1 MSAVLAE
8 FCRSIHRLY
17 WLLISSLG
25 YSVLTIGLIC
35 IVLGLTLPVYLLRD
49 IIRNSL
55 GVRLRWLNWLS
66 ILLIGLRLLRS
77 LLVLYRL
84 LCVYFS
90 SGGISPSLGAALNS
104 LTCLTCLTSGLRL
117 TLEFSSI
124 YTSTNQLPGFR
135 EHDNFHTTSLFYH
148 TTCDLLI

>member
-90 SGGISPSLGAALNS
+90 SGWVSPALGAALS
-104 LTCLTCLTSGLRL
+104 SLTCLTCLTCLTSGLSKAYSRI
-117 TLEFSSI
+117 FVHI
-124 YTSTNQLPGFR
+124 YLHKPAPGFQGAR
-135 EHDNFHTTSLFYH
+135 
-148 TTCDLLI
+148 

>member
-55 GVRLRWLNWLS
+55 GVRLRWLNWLNWLS

-77 LLVLYRL
+77 LLVLYWL

-90 SGGISPSLGAALNS
+90 SGGVSPALGAALNS
-104 LTCLTCLTSGLRL
+104 LTCLTCLTSGLSKAYSRI
-117 TLEFSSI
+117 FVHI
-124 YTSTNQLPGFR
+124 YLHNPAPGFQGAR
-135 EHDNFHTTSLFYH
+135 
-148 TTCDLLI
+148 

>member
-55 GVRLRWLNWLS
+55 GVCLRWLNWLS

-77 LLVLYRL
+77 LLVLYWL

-90 SGGISPSLGAALNS
+90 SGGVSPALGAALNS
-104 LTCLTCLTSGLRL
+104 LTCLTCLTCLTSGLSKAYSRI
-117 TLEFSSI
+117 FVHI
-124 YTSTNQLPGFR
+124 YLHKPAPGFQGAR
-135 EHDNFHTTSLFYH
+135 
-148 TTCDLLI
+148 

>member
-55 GVRLRWLNWLS
+55 GVCLRWLNWLS
-66 ILLIGLRLLRS
+66 ILLLGRS

-90 SGGISPSLGAALNS
+90 SGGISPSLVAALNS
-104 LTCLTCLTSGLRL
+104 LTCLTSGLSKAYSRI
-117 TLEFSSI
+117 FVHI
-124 YTSTNQLPGFR
+124 YLHKPAPGFQGAR
-135 EHDNFHTTSLFYH
+135 
-148 TTCDLLI
+148 

>member
-35 IVLGLTLPVYLLRD
+35 IVLGLTLPIYLLRD

-55 GVRLRWLNWLS
+55 GVRLRWLNWLNWLS

-90 SGGISPSLGAALNS
+90 SGGISPALGAALNS
-104 LTCLTCLTSGLRL
+104 LTCLTSGLSKAYSRI
-117 TLEFSSI
+117 FVHI
-124 YTSTNQLPGFR
+124 YLHKPAPGFQGAR
-135 EHDNFHTTSLFYH
+135 
-148 TTCDLLI
+148 

>member
-55 GVRLRWLNWLS
+55 GVRLRWLNWLNWLS

-90 SGGISPSLGAALNS
+90 SGGISPSLVAALNS
-104 LTCLTCLTSGLRL
+104 LTCLTCLTSGLSKAYSRI
-117 TLEFSSI
+117 FVHI
-124 YTSTNQLPGFR
+124 YLHKPAPGFQGAR
-135 EHDNFHTTSLFYH
+135 
-148 TTCDLLI
+148 

>member
-17 WLLISSLG
+17 RLLISSLG

-55 GVRLRWLNWLS
+55 GVRLRWLNWLNWLS
-66 ILLIGLRLLRS
+66 VLLVGLRLLRS

-90 SGGISPSLGAALNS
+90 SGGISPALGAALSS
-104 LTCLTCLTSGLRL
+104 LTCLTYMTCLTSGL
-117 TLEFSSI
+117 SKAYS
-124 YTSTNQLPGFR
+124 
-135 EHDNFHTTSLFYH
+135 
-148 TTCDLLI
+148 

>member
-17 WLLISSLG
+17 WLLISSLE

-55 GVRLRWLNWLS
+55 GVRLRWLNWLNWLS

-77 LLVLYRL
+77 LLVLYWL

-90 SGGISPSLGAALNS
+90 SGGVSPALGAALNS
-104 LTCLTCLTSGLRL
+104 LTCLTCLTSGLSKAYSRI
-117 TLEFSSI
+117 FVHI
-124 YTSTNQLPGFR
+124 YLHKPAPGFQGAR
-135 EHDNFHTTSLFYH
+135 
-148 TTCDLLI
+148 

>member
-35 IVLGLTLPVYLLRD
+35 IVLGLTLPIYLLRD

-55 GVRLRWLNWLS
+55 GVRLRWLNWLNWLS

-90 SGGISPSLGAALNS
+90 SGGISPALGAALNS
-104 LTCLTCLTSGLRL
+104 LTCLTCLTSGL
-117 TLEFSSI
+117 SKAYS
-124 YTSTNQLPGFR
+124 
-135 EHDNFHTTSLFYH
+135 
-148 TTCDLLI
+148 

>member
-25 YSVLTIGLIC
+25 YSVLTIGLIG
-35 IVLGLTLPVYLLRD
+35 IVLGLTLPIYLLRD

-55 GVRLRWLNWLS
+55 GVRLRWLNWLNWLS
-66 ILLIGLRLLRS
+66 ILLIGLRLLRN

-90 SGGISPSLGAALNS
+90 SGGVSPALSAALNS
-104 LTCLTCLTSGLRL
+104 LTCLTSGLSKAYSRI
-117 TLEFSSI
+117 FVHI
-124 YTSTNQLPGFR
+124 YLHKPAPGFQGAR
-135 EHDNFHTTSLFYH
+135 
-148 TTCDLLI
+148 

>member
-25 YSVLTIGLIC
+25 YSVLTIGLIG
-35 IVLGLTLPVYLLRD
+35 IVLGLTLPIYLLRD

-55 GVRLRWLNWLS
+55 WVRLRWLNWLNWLS
-66 ILLIGLRLLRS
+66 ILLIGLRLLRN

-90 SGGISPSLGAALNS
+90 SGGVSPALSAALNS
-104 LTCLTCLTSGLRL
+104 LTCLTSGLSKAYSRIIVH
-117 TLEFSSI
+117 I
-124 YTSTNQLPGFR
+124 YLHKPAPGFQGAR
-135 EHDNFHTTSLFYH
+135 
-148 TTCDLLI
+148 

>member
-55 GVRLRWLNWLS
+55 GVRLRWLNWLNWLS
-66 ILLIGLRLLRS
+66 ILLIGLRLLRN

-90 SGGISPSLGAALNS
+90 SGGVSPALSAALNS
-104 LTCLTCLTSGLRL
+104 LTCLTSGLSKAYSRI
-117 TLEFSSI
+117 FVHI
-124 YTSTNQLPGFR
+124 YLHKLAPGFQGAR
-135 EHDNFHTTSLFYH
+135 
-148 TTCDLLI
+148 

>member
-55 GVRLRWLNWLS
+55 GVCLRWLNWLS
-66 ILLIGLRLLRS
+66 ILQIGLRLLRS

-90 SGGISPSLGAALNS
+90 SGGISPSLVAALNS
-104 LTCLTCLTSGLRL
+104 LTCLTSGLSKAYSRI
-117 TLEFSSI
+117 FVHI
-124 YTSTNQLPGFR
+124 YLHKPAPGFQGAR
-135 EHDNFHTTSLFYH
+135 
-148 TTCDLLI
+148 

>member
-55 GVRLRWLNWLS
+55 GVCLRWLNWLS

-77 LLVLYRL
+77 RWY
-84 LCVYFS
+84 CTGCCAY
-90 SGGISPSLGAALNS
+90 ISPVAGSLHPW
-104 LTCLTCLTSGLRL
+104 
-117 TLEFSSI
+117 
-124 YTSTNQLPGFR
+124 LPP
-135 EHDNFHTTSLFYH
+135 
-148 TTCDLLI
+148 

>member
-55 GVRLRWLNWLS
+55 GVCLRWLNWLS

-77 LLVLYRL
+77 LLVLYWL

-90 SGGISPSLGAALNS
+90 SGGVSQAMGAALNS
-104 LTCLTCLTSGLRL
+104 LTCLTCLTSGLSKAYSRI
-117 TLEFSSI
+117 FVHI
-124 YTSTNQLPGFR
+124 YLHKPAPGFQGAR
-135 EHDNFHTTSLFYH
+135 
-148 TTCDLLI
+148 

>member
-35 IVLGLTLPVYLLRD
+35 IVLGLTLPIYLLRD

-55 GVRLRWLNWLS
+55 GVCLRWLNWLNWLS

-90 SGGISPSLGAALNS
+90 SGGVSPSLGAALNS
-104 LTCLTCLTSGLRL
+104 LTCLTSGLSKAYSRI
-117 TLEFSSI
+117 FVHI
-124 YTSTNQLPGFR
+124 YLHKPAPGFQGAR
-135 EHDNFHTTSLFYH
+135 
-148 TTCDLLI
+148 

>member
-55 GVRLRWLNWLS
+55 GVRLRWLNWLNWLS

-84 LCVYFS
+84 LCVYLS
-90 SGGISPSLGAALNS
+90 SGGISPSLVAALNS
-104 LTCLTCLTSGLRL
+104 LTCLTCLTSGLSKAYSRI
-117 TLEFSSI
+117 FVHI
-124 YTSTNQLPGFR
+124 YLHKPAPGFQGAR
-135 EHDNFHTTSLFYH
+135 
-148 TTCDLLI
+148 

>member
-8 FCRSIHRLY
+8 FCRSIHRLN

-55 GVRLRWLNWLS
+55 GVRLRWLTWLS

-90 SGGISPSLGAALNS
+90 SGRVSPTLGAALS
-104 LTCLTCLTSGLRL
+104 SLTCLTCLTCLTSGL
-117 TLEFSSI
+117 SKAYS
-124 YTSTNQLPGFR
+124 
-135 EHDNFHTTSLFYH
+135 
-148 TTCDLLI
+148 

>member
-55 GVRLRWLNWLS
+55 GVRLRWLNWLNWLS

-77 LLVLYRL
+77 LLVLYWL

-90 SGGISPSLGAALNS
+90 SGGVSPALGAALNS
-104 LTCLTCLTSGLRL
+104 LTCLTSGLSKAYSRI
-117 TLEFSSI
+117 FVHI
-124 YTSTNQLPGFR
+124 YLHKPAPGFQGAR
-135 EHDNFHTTSLFYH
+135 
-148 TTCDLLI
+148 